1 MGFTLPL
8 PEKQKEELQE
18 DQRGGPCS
26 LIDSKW
32 RYEEDSIRD
41 RPMRFERFFSP
52 VGGISESGCA
62 SSYNLL

>member
-26 LIDSKW
+26 LIDSKR
-32 RYEEDSIRD
+32 RYEDSIRA
-41 RPMRFERFFSP
+41 RPMRFEHFFSP